1 MIPFWMSY
9 DHKIRHKGQNQ
20 PRGRSC
26 NTTSPLRASSY
37 TTPLLCWEMQMLHDG
52 SRKSCSPLPSAAG
65 RAGWRGTTQEGISL
79 WIEAPFTLLQ
89 PQTRPLWRCWDA
101 REAGSSPPHPH
112 SLPPQCFQ
120 ALSQAWQRIS
130 LTFPYNFPITCLLT
144 TQHACRQGGCCS
156 RAWGPQPEILQPS
169 RAWPRSQSVPFP
181 KRRLFSFIFSP
192 FSGVAALFSTPPP
205 LFFFFWQEFS
215 WEGKRISAASR
226 KRCAAAQPVGMDPA
240 LWALPRD
247 GKRLPGLEGGRRK
260 GCQWAAG

>member
-1 MIPFWMSY
+1 
-9 DHKIRHKGQNQ
+9 
-20 PRGRSC
+20 
-26 NTTSPLRASSY
+26 
-37 TTPLLCWEMQMLHDG
+37 MLHDG

-181 KRRLFSFIFSP
+181 KRRLFYFFSFFWSRCP
-192 FSGVAALFSTPPP
+192 FFHPPP